1 LKDFSLESLAQFSQ
15 KIATFS
21 KSSSSH
27 IHSLVRVNEVILT
40 SSQLEVMS
48 YLATTTH
55 AACCGRTAHFG
66 ESEARE
72 ISKAHSDVTGAC
84 SSSSACSSSCSSSA
98 ASSVSLTIAET
109 FSVTLSAV

>member
-1 LKDFSLESLAQFSQ
+1 
-15 KIATFS
+15 
-21 KSSSSH
+21 
-27 IHSLVRVNEVILT
+27 
-40 SSQLEVMS
+40 MS

-84 SSSSACSSSCSSSA
+84 SSSACSSSCSSSA